1 LDVQFY
7 EDLVDGKGFADKS
20 KIIPDKPLNKKIKF
34 DDSDSSDDE
43 DADHSVKETN
53 NGNDAEKGEAKSS
66 EKQQEVLGNSEITSK
81 DDEEQVKN
89 ADGSA
94 PKKQRVED
102 APVEPAD
109 KPTEAI
115 EEPKESIDKPA
126 ETSDIPKESTEKSAE
141 TSDKPKES
149 TDKPKESIGLPKAS
163 KDIPIDDLIDQDLKQ
178 LGDRKKVC
186 LLFEL
191 SYSLRYVE
199 GGLFFFFE
207 SQKVVC
213 SVR

>member
-1 LDVQFY
+1 
-7 EDLVDGKGFADKS
+7 
-20 KIIPDKPLNKKIKF
+20 LNKKIKF

-43 DADHSVKETN
+43 DADHSVKETS

-126 ETSDIPKESTEKSAE
+126 ETSDIPKESTEKPAE
-141 TSDKPKES
+141 TSDKPAETS
-149 TDKPKESIGLPKAS
+149 DKPKESIGLPKAS
-163 KDIPIDDLIDQDLKQ
+163 NDIPIDDLIDQDLKQ

>member
-126 ETSDIPKESTEKSAE
+126 ETSDIPKESTEKPAE
-141 TSDKPKES
+141 TSDKPAETS
-149 TDKPKESIGLPKAS
+149 DKPKESIGLPKAS

-191 SYSLRYVE
+191 SYSLKYVE
-199 GGLFFFFE
+199 GGLF
-207 SQKVVC
+207 C
-213 SVR
+213 